1 MPNAAKNCL
10 DRKDFDDMKRI
21 IHMKEE
27 NELMNYEVYTPEV
40 MTEHLPMIVF
50 LHGAGE
56 RGWNIDHLAKH
67 GIPMMIKNGAQI
79 PAVVLCPQCPAN
91 CVWDNIPFDV
101 MALIEKT
108 AAEYKVDPDRISVT
122 GGSMGG
128 FGTWTLGLTFPTFFS
143 AMAPMAGGGMS
154 WRCENLRTTPIRAY
168 HGEKDGTVPLI
179 YSELMVEAVNKTG
192 GSASLTVLAGYGH
205 NDGINA
211 AYTDTDIIEWL
222 LSMKRT
228 DRTPIAEALSKYF

>member
-1 MPNAAKNCL
+1 
-10 DRKDFDDMKRI
+10 MKRI
-21 IHMKEE
+21 VHMKTDG
-27 NELMNYEVYTPEV
+27 ELMNYEVYTPNV
-40 MTEHLPMIVF
+40 FTENLPMIVF

-67 GIPMMIKNGAQI
+67 GIPMMIKNGAEI

-101 MALIEKT
+101 MALIEKI
-108 AAEYKVDPDRISVT
+108 AKEYKVDPDRISVT

-128 FGTWTLGLTFPTFFS
+128 FGTWTMGLTFPTFFS

-168 HGEKDGTVPLI
+168 HGELDGTVPLI
-179 YSELMVEAVNKTG
+179 YSELMVNAVNKTG
-192 GSASLTVLAGYGH
+192 GNATLTVLDGYGH
-205 NDGINA
+205 NDGINF
-211 AYTDTDIIEWL
+211 AYTDTDIVPWL

>member
-1 MPNAAKNCL
+1 
-10 DRKDFDDMKRI
+10 MKRI
-21 IHMKEE
+21 VHMKTES
-27 NELMNYEVYTPEV
+27 ELMNYEVYTPDTQEKN
-40 MTEHLPMIVF
+40 LPMIVF

-67 GIPMMIKNGAQI
+67 GIPMMIKNGAEI

-101 MALIEKT
+101 MKLIEKI
-108 AAEYKVDPDRISVT
+108 AAEYEVDPDRISIT

-128 FGTWTLGLTFPTFFS
+128 FGTWTMGLTFPTFFS

-154 WRCENLRTTPIRAY
+154 WRCENLRTTPIRAF
-168 HGEKDGTVPLI
+168 HGEMDGTVPLI
-179 YSELMVEAVNKTG
+179 YSELMVNAVNKTG
-192 GSASLTVLAGYGH
+192 GNAKLTVQKGYGH

-211 AYTDTDIIEWL
+211 AYTDTDIIPWL

-228 DRTPIAEALSKYF
+228 DRTPVAEALSKYF